1 MLVLTRKPG
10 QQVRIGDSIVV
21 SVLDC
26 GRNRVTVGIDAPPEV
41 RLMRGEMSSPQR
53 SRSAAKDS
61 QPPRILIVDDNPA
74 DREIYRRF
82 LSADGERQYEFVEAD
97 SAETGLELLQTT
109 SPQCVLL
116 DYRLPD
122 FNGVEFLSERKKR
135 NLGADC
141 PVVMLTSYGSEDL
154 VVEALKEGAC
164 DYLKK
169 MALTPEV
176 LQQRVH
182 GALSASHT
190 CATSA

>member
-1 MLVLTRKPG
+1 MLVLSRKPG

-26 GRNRVTVGIDAPPEV
+26 GRNRVAVGIDAPPEV
-41 RLMRGEMSSPQR
+41 RVMRGEMSSLQG

-97 SAETGLELLQTT
+97 SAETGLQLLQSAT
-109 SPQCVLL
+109 PQCVLL

-122 FNGVEFLSERKKR
+122 FSGLEFLSECKKR

-141 PVVMLTSYGSEDL
+141 PIVMLTSYGSEDL

-169 MALTPEV
+169 LALTPEV

-182 GALSASHT
+182 GAMIASHT
-190 CATSA
+190 FATSA

>member
-10 QQVRIGDSIVV
+10 QQLRIGESIVV

-26 GRNRVTVGIDAPPEV
+26 GHNKVSIGIDAPPEISV
-41 RLMRGEMSSPQR
+41 MRGELNALRPAQP
-53 SRSAAKDS
+53 AAAELPS
-61 QPPRILIVDDNPA
+61 LRVLIVDDNPD

-82 LSADGERQYEFVEAD
+82 LAADTEHVYEVIEAD
-97 SAETGLELLQTT
+97 SAEAGLQLLETAT
-109 SPQCVLL
+109 PQCVLL

-122 FNGVEFLSERKKR
+122 FDGIEFLSERKKR
-135 NLGADC
+135 RLAAGC

-176 LQQRVH
+176 LQQRVS
-182 GALSASHT
+182 GALIASRT
-190 CATSA
+190 FTTSV